1 MAFAIAST
9 DTPCAFERCPHGGVI
24 RTGDTK
30 HWGPRYPGE
39 SFHAGCVEPNAQLR
53 DARKAAAA
61 AGIASTP
68 APVVPAPATP
78 TSPAPAPA
86 LPPPFPAPDTDAAS
100 LIQSGI
106 AALIRATPAGL
117 DRESVEAI
125 VRDTLESVKDS
136 FGVRR
141 VEVQYRERPA
151 VDCGVQHKSFPV
163 LLDLVAS
170 GESVYLYGPAGT
182 GKTQACIEAAKALG
196 LDYAVISMSPQS
208 PASKLEGFVDAQG
221 RFTNPDFY
229 RLYTGGGVFII
240 DEFDNMSASAATV
253 INSALSNGVASFPN
267 GQAVRHADFIF
278 LATGNTAGRGP
289 TAQYPERRKLDTAS
303 LDRVWF
309 EAWNPDEAL
318 ELSLSIAH
326 AGGKDEQAKRWVRWV
341 QAVREYI
348 HRPDCGIGDP
358 VYCGMRPMIVGAKQ
372 IAHPPAWLTIDR
384 LAASTVFKGLSPDKV
399 ARILAAVPLP
409 QGVL

>member
-1 MAFAIAST
+1 MGSAAVSQ
-9 DTPCAFERCPHGGVI
+9 DTPCSWANCPLGGVI
-24 RTGDTK
+24 KANDIK
-30 HWGPRYPGE
+30 VWGQRGPT
-39 SFHAGCVEPNAQLR
+39 AGLPYHPACIHP
-53 DARKAAAA
+53 AREEREREEARRERETTPAPVPPPVV
-61 AGIASTP
+61 P
-68 APVVPAPATP
+68 APVVPTPAN
-78 TSPAPAPA
+78 
-86 LPPPFPAPDTDAAS
+86 LGDAAGKIAEAMAI
-100 LIQSGI
+100 IQG
-106 AALIRATPAGL
+106 AARPAL

-125 VRDTLESVKDS
+125 VRETLESAKDS

-141 VEVQYRERPA
+141 IEVTHRDRPA
-151 VDCGVQHKSFPV
+151 VDCGIQHKSFPV

-182 GKTQACIEAAKALG
+182 GKTQACIEAAKALS

-253 INSALSNGVASFPN
+253 INSALSNGIASFPN
-267 GQAVRHADFIF
+267 GQAERHPDFIF

-348 HRPDCGIGDP
+348 QRPDCGIGDP

-384 LAASTVFKGLSPDKV
+384 LAASTVFKGLAADKV
-399 ARILAAVPLP
+399 SRIIAAVPLP